1 MPLHISEIGVRMAV
15 QGPGDAPGAAK
26 SSAPEAGS
34 GGGGGCGGEPSGGLT
49 APQRKDMVEEC
60 VRAMLRAQRMRE
72 AR

>member
-15 QGPGDAPGAAK
+15 HGPGDAPGAD
-26 SSAPEAGS
+26 S
-34 GGGGGCGGEPSGGLT
+34 GGGGSGGQPGGGLT
-49 APQRKDMVEEC
+49 AHQRKDMVEEC